1 MPTFLPYNKTIILFK
16 FETLH
21 IIQRSERYE
30 YYHITK
36 DVFFD
41 NQTDVET
48 IILFKTLFKK
58 YNFIQMER
66 KEKLVSYF
74 HKRKHN
80 CKI

>member
-1 MPTFLPYNKTIILFK
+1 MPTFLTYNKTIILFK

-41 NQTDVET
+41 NQIDVET
-48 IILFKTLFKK
+48 IILLKILFKK
-58 YNFIQMER
+58 STFIQIKR
-66 KEKLVSYF
+66 KEK
-74 HKRKHN
+74 
-80 CKI
+80 